1 MSKALKR
8 MCGVKKGFVEDEKDA
23 FRDAVSPA
31 KFYCRKCLR
40 VASRKKYLCKPEPL
54 GPGK

>member
-1 MSKALKR
+1 